1 MKGKRKIIKGGQPE
15 QDYIGCY
22 IDPTLKRRLRV
33 LAGLRQTTVSA
44 VLVGLVEE
52 ATAPLAGMVEAAA
65 QREAEHNHA

>member
-15 QDYIGCY
+15 QDFIGCY
-22 IDPTLKRRLRV
+22 IDPALKRRLRV

-52 ATAPLAGMVEAAA
+52 ATAPLAGLVDAAA
-65 QREAEHNHA
+65 QGEGERSHA